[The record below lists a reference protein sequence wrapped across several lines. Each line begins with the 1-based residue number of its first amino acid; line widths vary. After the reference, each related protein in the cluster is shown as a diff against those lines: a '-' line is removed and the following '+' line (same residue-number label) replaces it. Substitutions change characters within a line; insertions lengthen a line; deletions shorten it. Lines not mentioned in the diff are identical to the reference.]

1 MKNMNENTLDIST
14 VEIPNSKAYLF
25 FSITQP
31 INGSIINK
39 YYIARDGGALP
50 ADPFGVLYSMIHKV
64 IEKSTGKPGYFLQIK
79 WDINLEGHFDKFCDD
94 AAKII
99 FDEVMLPSHETEEY
113 KQTYYKYLKSFIR
126 EGVQTVINNS
136 KYE

>member
-1 MKNMNENTLDIST
+1 MNENTLDIST
-14 VEIPNSKAYLF
+14 VEIPDSRAYLF
-25 FSITQP
+25 ISITQP

-39 YYIARDGGALP
+39 YYIARDGGPLP
-50 ADPFGVLYSMIHKV
+50 TDPFGILYSMIHKV
-64 IEKSTGKPGYFLQIK
+64 IEKSTGQLGYFLQIK
-79 WDINLEGHFDKFCDD
+79 WDINIEDHFDNFCDD

-99 FDEVMLPSHETEEY
+99 FNDVMLHRHETEEY

-126 EGVQTVINNS
+126 EGVETVINNS